1 MSKTVYAVGKF
12 NPPDEVD
19 FESLE
24 YFDNY
29 TQADLYY
36 TKEYLSLLTFGN
48 QPIKAIFRI
57 EDNVIT
63 SAEYVEYYQEDVN
76 IPIK

>member
-1 MSKTVYAVGKF
+1 MSNTVYAVGKF

-24 YFDNY
+24 YFENY
-29 TQADLYY
+29 TQADMYY

-57 EDNVIT
+57 EDNIIT

>member
-1 MSKTVYAVGKF
+1 MSNTVYAVGKF

-24 YFDNY
+24 YFENY